1 MPTAAECQGKIDETS
16 QDLRI
21 GRLAPCV
28 EPVTI
33 KMITRPSNF
42 HRFHS
47 NSADSRRLRW
57 KGGKKKHDIFLIYT
71 TLGGLNGSKTTF
83 VVGSVRFDPVTVIEA
98 IEAGRSTSETG

>member
-21 GRLAPCV
+21 GRLTRRSK
-28 EPVTI
+28 PVTI

-42 HRFHS
+42 HHFHS
-47 NSADSRRLRW
+47 NSADSRRLRR
-57 KGGKKKHDIFLIYT
+57 KKHDIFLTYT

-98 IEAGRSTSETG
+98 IEAGRSTSEAA